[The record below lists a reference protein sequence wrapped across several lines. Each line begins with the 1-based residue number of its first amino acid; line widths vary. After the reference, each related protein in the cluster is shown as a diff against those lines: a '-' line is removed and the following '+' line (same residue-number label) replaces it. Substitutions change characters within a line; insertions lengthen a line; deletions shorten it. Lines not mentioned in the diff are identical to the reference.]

1 MKSQNNK
8 HTAEFLKAIDGDIES
23 LKQSEKRH
31 RDLKVEIIVEIKEK
45 I

>member
-8 HTAEFLKAIDGDIES
+8 HTAEFLKAIDGDIEC
-23 LKQSEKRH
+23 LKKSEKSH
-31 RDLKVEIIVEIKEK
+31 KDLKVKIIAEINEK